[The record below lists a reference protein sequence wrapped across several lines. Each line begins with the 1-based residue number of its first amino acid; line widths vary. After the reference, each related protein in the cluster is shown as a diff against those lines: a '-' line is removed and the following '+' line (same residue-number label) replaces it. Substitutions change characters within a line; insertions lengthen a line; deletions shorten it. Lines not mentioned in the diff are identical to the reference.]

1 MNKYELTYRS
11 TKGSPLTPDEI
22 DANFRKIKNGHDVTV
37 NEVTKLDQ
45 VVNVT
50 QKNQISGLSAQISGF
65 EGRVAGLRVD
75 LNEQKEK
82 LEAEAKK
89 LNDLILEGLGGALD
103 VNVSVDLS
111 NHYTRSETDTAIQTA
126 LDTIDLSDYYTKSE
140 IYNKS
145 EIDAKFIDGGLFDPT
160 LYYTKTQVDEKITPH
175 FSGDYNDLTNKPT
188 IPTVPTNV
196 SAFTNDS
203 GYALQSEL
211 FSGDYNDLTNKPYT
225 PTEELIQSMEQDIYD
240 LNSVIFPGKLPN
252 PVINV
257 TPTTATLIEAGEVNN
272 QVITFNI
279 SALNTVASE
288 QLQWFISG
296 TNIDPSDFSSIEL
309 DGEPL
314 DISSL
319 SGIIYNS
326 TLSRS
331 LKVTIARDEKSEG
344 GNEVFTL
351 LVRHFRDSD
360 NKLTEVT
367 RDVTIIDNSLD
378 SEIRSV
384 SWAGPSSNQTLF
396 EHLRDT
402 ATPNMWIQDFNV
414 DEIIISESEQAQLK
428 ADAENEDYNALINAG
443 ISIDDVRLI
452 IENVISESVTVLNNA
467 VYNVFGT
474 DNSNIIID
482 NGTYHFA
489 SYDSVTRESRP
500 SNNRLYIR
508 NEAASYTD
516 VVYSETYNIADI
528 NEQVQIF
535 IDTYLDNFDWA
546 SVGLTGTPEEKQAV
560 KDIIIAF
567 TDIIIPLVINMA
579 ESMSTTV
586 NLYGYRKLTAGS

>member
-1 MNKYELTYRS
+1 MSKYELTYRS

-22 DANFRKIKNGHDVTV
+22 DGNFRKIKNGHDTTV
-37 NEVTKLDQ
+37 NNVTKLEQ
-45 VVNVT
+45 VSET
-50 QKNQISGLSAQISGF
+50 QKYQISGLSSQISNF

-103 VNVSVDLS
+103 VNVTVDLS

-126 LDTIDLSDYYTKSE
+126 LDTIDLSDY
-140 IYNKS
+140 YNKS

-225 PTEELIQSMEQDIYD
+225 PTEELVESMRQDIYD
-240 LNSVIFPGKLPN
+240 LNAEIFPGKLPN
-252 PVINV
+252 PVINI

-272 QVITFNI
+272 QVVTFTIKADNTI
-279 SALNTVASE
+279 SAENLS
-288 QLQWFISG
+288 WSISG
-296 TNIDPSDFSSIEL
+296 TNIDPSDFSSVEL
-309 DGEPL
+309 DGESI

-319 SGIIYNS
+319 SGIMNDS
-326 TLSRS
+326 TRTHTM
-331 LKVTIARDEKSEG
+331 KVTIARDEKSEG
-344 GNEVFTL
+344 GNEVFILNVSHNRNGSIVETQ
-351 LVRHFRDSD
+351 RS
-360 NKLTEVT
+360 
-367 RDVTIIDNSLD
+367 VTIIDNSLD
-378 SEIRSV
+378 SEILSV
-384 SWAGPSSNQTLF
+384 SWAGPTSNQTLF

-402 ATPNMWIQDFNV
+402 ETPNMWIQDFNT
-414 DEIIISESEQAQLK
+414 EELKISQTEQQELE
-428 ADAENEDYNALINAG
+428 AEALQQDYTSLIQSG
-443 ISIDDVRLI
+443 ITIEDVRAI
-452 IENVISESVTVLNNA
+452 VSDVISTSVTILNSE
-467 VYNVFGT
+467 VDSVFGT
-474 DNSNIIID
+474 DNNTVIID

-528 NEQVQIF
+528 NAQVETV
-535 IDTYLDNFDWA
+535 IDAYLDNFDWA
-546 SVGLTGTPEEKQAV
+546 SVGLTGTAEEIQQV
-560 KDIIIAF
+560 KTIIIAF
-567 TDIIIPLVINMA
+567 TDVIIPLVINMA
-579 ESMSTTV
+579 EAMSTTV
-586 NLYGYRKLTAGS
+586 NLYGYRKLTTGS